1 MLEQDYLVRMLLQF
15 FQAMN
20 RAAERAENKDHPDPQ
35 SAADMLE
42 TAIGEAVEMD
52 GAALL
57 SLSPDSI
64 AQVMRV
70 TGIDPNITQ
79 FVARSML
86 LESVY
91 LSEAHQ
97 TALAAVRAA
106 QARAI
111 AEEYGFDLPD
121 DPSDFDAITEGLEEA
136 ALEGGFQDSDP
147 AYEEQ
152 LGELQSLQDGLF
164 GGVEVPSFEEE
175 TPYWM
180 VGAEDLQE
188 DDSPKGFGSF
198 IDDED
203 V

>member
-20 RAAERAENKDHPDPQ
+20 RAAERAGNKEHPDPQ

-42 TAIGEAVEMD
+42 TAIGEATDMD

-70 TGIDPNITQ
+70 TGVDPNVTQ

-91 LSEAHQ
+91 LSDARQ
-97 TALAAVRAA
+97 TALAAIRAA

-111 AEEYGFDLPD
+111 AEEYGFDLPE

-136 ALEGGFQDSDP
+136 AAEGGFRDEAGIYREAMGEDDDFAALLEDVGISLDDP
-147 AYEEQ
+147 AAFEDPNTYFEPLDSEKEDPRQ
-152 LGELQSLQDGLF
+152 F
-164 GGVEVPSFEEE
+164 GF
-175 TPYWM
+175 
-180 VGAEDLQE
+180 
-188 DDSPKGFGSF
+188 F
-198 IDDED
+198 IDFE
-203 V
+203 